1 MKVFSFSIKRSL
13 ALLAL
18 LTFCSALALGAS
30 IQEKGKQEKVSDAE
44 RKAAQKIDDAKDAA
58 AKIAAA
64 SEFVNKYP
72 KSTLRPKIAEL
83 LISQISNTQ
92 DTAQRISLAESYLGT
107 FSEASETKPIYPVLI
122 EAYINAKR
130 VDDAFNAA
138 APWLE
143 LNPNQADML
152 YLLSVTGI
160 DEARRQNP
168 KFLKQSEQYGLKAI
182 ELIEADKRPESYT
195 VEQWNKNKAAWLP
208 QLYQSMGLLA
218 LMSGN
223 TNDALARLQKAV
235 ALSPNEPFNYVLL
248 SKIRNDQYMAGAK
261 QLQGVPAGAA
271 RTENEKK
278 LIAQLDEV
286 IDLYAHAIG
295 LMEGKPQFKPLQD
308 QLLPDLTSYYKYR
321 HNNSTDGMQEL
332 INKYKQP
339 ATP

>member
-1 MKVFSFSIKRSL
+1 MKVFSFSVKRSV

-18 LTFCSALALGAS
+18 LAFCSLLALGTPF
-30 IQEKGKQEKVSDAE
+30 QEKGKQDKVSDAE
-44 RKAAQKIDDAKDAA
+44 RKAAQKIDDAKDTA
-58 AKIAAA
+58 AKLAAA

-72 KSTLRPKIAEL
+72 KSSLRPKIAQ
-83 LISQISNTQ
+83 LIVAQISNTQ
-92 DTAQRISLAESYLGT
+92 DTAQKISFAESYLGT

-143 LNPNQADML
+143 LNPNEADVL

-195 VEQWNKNKAAWLP
+195 VEEWNKDKAAWLP
-208 QLYQSMGLLA
+208 QLYQSIGLSA
-218 LMSGN
+218 LIAGN
-223 TNDALARLQKAV
+223 TTDALTRLQKATT
-235 ALSPNEPFNYVLL
+235 LNPNDPFNYVLL
-248 SKIRNDQYMAGAK
+248 SKIKNDQYMAGAK
-261 QLQGVPAGAA
+261 QLQGVPAGAS
-271 RTENEKK
+271 RTETEKK
-278 LIAQLDEV
+278 LTAQLDEV

-295 LMEGKPQFKPLQD
+295 LMEGKPQFQPLRA

-339 ATP
+339 TTP

>member
-1 MKVFSFSIKRSL
+1 MKISTVSVKR
-13 ALLAL
+13 LLIL
-18 LTFCSALALGAS
+18 LTILTFCSALALGAPL
-30 IQEKGKQEKVSDAE
+30 QEKGKQDKVSDAE
-44 RKAAQKIDDAKDAA
+44 RKAAQKIDDAKDTA

-64 SEFVNKYP
+64 NEFVTKYP
-72 KSTLRPKIAEL
+72 KSSLRPKIVQL
-83 LISQISNTQ
+83 LVAQISNTQ
-92 DTAQRISLAESYLGT
+92 DTAQRISFAESYLGT

-122 EAYINAKR
+122 ESYISAKR

-143 LNPNQADML
+143 LNPNEADVL

-168 KFLKQSEQYGLKAI
+168 KFLRQSEQYGLKAI
-182 ELIEADKRPESYT
+182 ELIEADKRPENYT
-195 VEQWNKNKAAWLP
+195 VEQWNKNKALWLP
-208 QLYQSMGLLA
+208 QLYQSMGLLS

-223 TNDALARLQKAV
+223 SSDALTKLQKAI
-235 ALSPNEPFNYVLL
+235 ALNPNDPFNYVLL
-248 SKIRNDQYMAGAK
+248 SKIKNDQYMAGAK
-261 QLQGVPAGAA
+261 QLQGTPASAA
-271 RTENEKK
+271 RTETEKK
-278 LIAQLDEV
+278 LTAQLDEV

-295 LMEGKPQFKPLQD
+295 LMEGKPQFQPLRD

-339 ATP
+339 TTP